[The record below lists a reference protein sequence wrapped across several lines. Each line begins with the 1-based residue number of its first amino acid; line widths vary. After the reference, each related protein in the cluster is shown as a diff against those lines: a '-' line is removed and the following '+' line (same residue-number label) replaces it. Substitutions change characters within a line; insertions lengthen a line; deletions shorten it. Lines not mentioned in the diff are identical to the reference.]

1 MLIKEK
7 NGSYTVNVNGGEV
20 MSTRSFGQVGKSYN
34 SASEA
39 FKDATWSTAIT
50 RPEKSEYHHIWSV
63 LGVLLA
69 LSVTLYVLNHFLPY

>member
-7 NGSYTVNVNGGEV
+7 DGSLTINCNKGEAT
-20 MSTRSFGQVGKSYN
+20 MSTRSFGMVGKSYN

-50 RPEKSEYHHIWSV
+50 RPEKNEYSHIWSI
-63 LGVLLA
+63 LLIG
-69 LSVTLYVLNHFLPY
+69 